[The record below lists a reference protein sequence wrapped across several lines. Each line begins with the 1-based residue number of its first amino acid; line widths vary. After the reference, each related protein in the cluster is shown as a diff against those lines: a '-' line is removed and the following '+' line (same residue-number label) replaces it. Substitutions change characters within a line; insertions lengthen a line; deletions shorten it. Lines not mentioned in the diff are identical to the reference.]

1 MLALMPRCRHLGQI
15 GQGDD
20 MTEAEGRAKGGIAR
34 ASNMTPEDRAD
45 AARKAAAARWERP
58 APKKAISGSVDRP
71 LMIGDVAIE
80 CYVLEDGTRVI
91 TQGGMNTAI
100 GRSARSK
107 SSPTDDLSLPPIL
120 RSQVLRPFITD
131 QLLEDAQP
139 IPFDLPTSMGVNTRA
154 NGYRAEVLPQLCEA
168 WLSARAEGALA
179 KSQEP
184 TARAA
189 EIIVR
194 GLARVGIIALVDEAT
209 GYQDVRARDALAKIL
224 EAYVASELQPWVK
237 TFDVDFYK
245 EMFRLRDLPFD
256 PTSVARPG
264 YFGHLTNDVVYKRV
278 APGVFD
284 EIKAQRA
291 KDDKKRKGKFHQQ
304 LTQEVGHPKLREHIA
319 SVTTVMKLSEDW
331 SDFKVKLDRV
341 HPIVDASAPESLWD
355 EDDLGTGI

>member
-1 MLALMPRCRHLGQI
+1 
-15 GQGDD
+15 
-20 MTEAEGRAKGGIAR
+20 MTEANGRAKGGIAR
-34 ASNMTPEDRAD
+34 AKNMTPDERKA
-45 AARKAAAARWERP
+45 AARKAAAVRWEAAP
-58 APKKAISGSVDRP
+58 AKKAISGSVDRP

-91 TQGGMNTAI
+91 TQGSMNLAL
-100 GRSARSK
+100 GRSARSNVK
-107 SSPTDDLSLPPIL
+107 PTDDIALPPIL
-120 RSQVLRPFITD
+120 RTQALKPFITD
-131 QLLEDAQP
+131 QLIEDAQP
-139 IPFDLPTSMGVNTRA
+139 IRFEIPTSVGINTRA

-168 WLSARAEGALA
+168 WLAARSGGQLA

-209 GYQDVRARDALAKIL
+209 GYQDVRARDALAQIL

-291 KDDKKRKGKFHQQ
+291 KDEKKSKGKFHQQ

-319 SVTTVMKLSEDW
+319 SVTTVMKLSESWD
-331 SDFKVKLDRV
+331 DFKGKLDRV
-341 HPIVDASAPESLWD
+341 HPIVDTAAPQALWD
-355 EDDLGTGI
+355 EGDLGKGL

>member
-1 MLALMPRCRHLGQI
+1 MSEI
-15 GQGDD
+15 D
-20 MTEAEGRAKGGIAR
+20 GRAKGGIAR
-34 ASNMTPEDRAD
+34 AANMSPESRSE
-45 AARKAAAARWERP
+45 AARAAAAARWDGP
-58 APKKAISGSVDRP
+58 PTQKVISGSSDRP
-71 LMIGDVAIE
+71 LMIGEVAIE

-91 TQGGMNTAI
+91 TQGSLNTAL
-100 GRSARSK
+100 GRSSRSNVK
-107 SSPTDDLSLPPIL
+107 PTDDVALPP
-120 RSQVLRPFITD
+120 VLRVQALRPYITD
-131 QLLEDAQP
+131 QLIDDAQP
-139 IPFDLPTSMGVNTRA
+139 IRFEIPTSMGVPTRA

-168 WLSARAEGALA
+168 WLAARSDGQLA

-209 GYQDVRARDALAKIL
+209 GYQDVRARDALAQIL

-245 EMFRLRDLPFD
+245 EMFRLRGLPFD
-256 PTSVARPG
+256 STSFAKPG

-291 KDDKKRKGKFHQQ
+291 KDEKKRKGKFHQQ

-319 SVTTVMKLSEDW
+319 SVTTVMKLSDGWE
-331 SDFKVKLDRV
+331 DFKGKLDRV
-341 HPIVDASAPESLWD
+341 HPIIDASAPPALW
-355 EDDLGTGI
+355 EDDSLNS